1 MGGNGSGRKQTFKTQ
16 LVMFGLDVQVA
27 VTGILD
33 EIKNHN
39 ATFDEVEEKLVDL
52 GRKARRVCEEN
63 ERL

>member
-1 MGGNGSGRKQTFKTQ
+1 MGGEGSGRKPTFKTQ

-27 VTGILD
+27 VTSILD
-33 EIKNHN
+33 DIKNHN
-39 ATFDEVEEKLVDL
+39 ATFDEVEEKLINL

>member
-1 MGGNGSGRKQTFKTQ
+1 MGGEGSGRKVSFKTQ
-16 LVMFGLDVQVA
+16 LVIFGLDVQVA

-39 ATFDEVEEKLVDL
+39 ATFDEVETKLIDL

>member
-1 MGGNGSGRKQTFKTQ
+1 MGGEGSGRKESFKTK
-16 LVMFGLDVQVA
+16 LVLFGVDVQSSVIA
-27 VTGILD
+27 MLD

-39 ATFDEVEEKLVDL
+39 ATFDEIETKLIDL